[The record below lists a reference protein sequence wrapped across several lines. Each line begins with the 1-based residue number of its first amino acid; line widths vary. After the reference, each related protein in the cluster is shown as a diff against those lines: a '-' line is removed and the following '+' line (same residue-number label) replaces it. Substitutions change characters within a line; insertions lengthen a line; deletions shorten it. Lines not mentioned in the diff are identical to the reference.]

1 MAGAMARDYKHAV
14 AGAKTGRKTSTRSR
28 KRGDEAR
35 QGSSM
40 SFISGLGAGLLVAFV
55 ALLYGEPLRNQLNNM
70 IPVDSDSG
78 VGAAP
83 QQRDAL
89 AEAPDYRFYKIL
101 PEMEVTV
108 PDWELEPGP
117 SRAAPAPKQ
126 GNYVLQVGSFRRLE
140 VAEAAKAKLA
150 LEGGIAARIQQVV
163 INGQEVW
170 FRVHVGPF
178 SNTDDVAAMRARLGR
193 LDMEPLT
200 LRLGG
205 GA

>member
-117 SRAAPAPKQ
+117 SRAAPACCRSDPSGAWKSPRPPRPSWRWR
-126 GNYVLQVGSFRRLE
+126 VVSRRGSSR
-140 VAEAAKAKLA
+140 
-150 LEGGIAARIQQVV
+150 
-163 INGQEVW
+163 W
-170 FRVHVGPF
+170 
-178 SNTDDVAAMRARLGR
+178 
-193 LDMEPLT
+193 
-200 LRLGG
+200 
-205 GA
+205 